1 MAAMNLPDDYFQSS
15 YASADFLDAE
25 TERPEGFADTALI
38 PIGDGTG
45 NITLTVR
52 NLLRKH
58 TSEIRDAAQISLSGS
73 ASGVSGSSNIIQSY
87 RRKLR
92 EFFLRNQQ
100 TIFQFLEQPVKDVPV
115 VSAYTTIMNR
125 FGSADFS
132 ISGAPI
138 KDLALDIS
146 GDSVLPELE
155 ERLGFSLGNF
165 TENLGRFLQ
174 ALSDITDEIMRLES
188 ALKQK
193 TEAIDKLIHNVQGV
207 LTLGSK
213 NPAYEAVIKSTEDYI
228 KAAIS
233 ENALEATYNSLIGEY
248 KKLTMLREAFLGA
261 RLVAGAAATEPL
273 CSVCIS
279 EPVNY
284 TFAPCGHT
292 FCQGC
297 MRKQSIQCF
306 ICRQVIRER
315 VKLYFS

>member
-15 YASADFLDAE
+15 YASANFLDAE
-25 TERPEGFADTALI
+25 AERPEGFADTALI

-73 ASGVSGSSNIIQSY
+73 VGGSTLVPSY

-100 TIFQFLEQPVKDVPV
+100 TIFQFLEQPVKDIPA
-115 VSAYTTIMNR
+115 VSAYTTIMSR

-132 ISGAPI
+132 IANASI
-138 KDLALDIS
+138 KDLAIDIS
-146 GDSVLPELE
+146 GETALPEVE
-155 ERLGFSLGNF
+155 DRLGFSLSTF
-165 TENLGRFLQ
+165 TENLGKFLQ
-174 ALSDITDEIMRLES
+174 VLADVTDEIMRLES

-193 TEAIDKLIHNVQGV
+193 TEAIDKLIHNVQGI

-213 NPAYEAVIKSTEDYI
+213 NPAYEAVVKSTEDYI
-228 KAAIS
+228 KAAIA

-248 KKLTMLREAFLGA
+248 KTLTLLREAFLGA
-261 RLVAGAAATEPL
+261 RLVASAAATEPL
-273 CSVCIS
+273 CSVCVS

>member
-15 YASADFLDAE
+15 YASANFLDAE
-25 TERPEGFADTALI
+25 AERPEGFSDTALI

-45 NITLTVR
+45 NVTLTVR

-73 ASGVSGSSNIIQSY
+73 IGGANVVPSY

-100 TIFQFLEQPVKDVPV
+100 TIFQFLEQPIKDIPV
-115 VSAYTTIMNR
+115 VSAYNTIMNR
-125 FGSADFS
+125 FGSVDFS
-132 ISGAPI
+132 MASVPI
-138 KDLALDIS
+138 KDLPLTLDIS
-146 GDSVLPELE
+146 GETVLSEVE
-155 ERLGFSLGNF
+155 EKLGFNLATF

-174 ALSDITDEIMRLES
+174 TLADVTDEIMRLEGS
-188 ALKQK
+188 LKQK
-193 TEAIDKLIHNVQGV
+193 TEAIDKLVHNVQGV

-228 KAAIS
+228 KAAIT

-248 KKLTMLREAFLGA
+248 KKLHLLREAFLGA

-279 EPVNY
+279 ESVNY
-284 TFAPCGHT
+284 TFTPCGHT